1 MPERLLPVT
10 RTEFIRRLR
19 RLGFDGPYSG
29 GRHEFMLRDTQRL
42 ILPNPH
48 RHDIGPSLLAR
59 LLQQANVTRDEW
71 SAVE

>member
-10 RTEFIRRLR
+10 RAEFIRRLR

-29 GRHEFMLRDTQRL
+29 GRHEFMLRDTHRL

-48 RHDIGPSLLAR
+48 RRDIGTSLLVR
-59 LLQQANVTRDEW
+59 LLKQANVTRDEW
-71 SAVE
+71 SEAE